1 MMTYIILYK
10 FYSPIFHKNTIFHL
24 HLQIAKKKHLSFKVE
39 QVNMRSYANSTYLI

>member
-24 HLQIAKKKHLSFKVE
+24 HLQIAKKIFIFQSWAGE
-39 QVNMRSYANSTYLI
+39 YAQLW